1 MMEKT
6 KIIKKKKKK
15 DVVDRIGKLKI
26 GLQEVREEKRATD
39 ELSLKSKIDGYMYFR
54 DCTAGF
60 FFKKKTKK
68 L

>member
-1 MMEKT
+1 M
-6 KIIKKKKKK
+6 
-15 DVVDRIGKLKI
+15 VDRIGKLKI

>member
-1 MMEKT
+1 MET
-6 KIIKKKKKK
+6 
-15 DVVDRIGKLKI
+15 IGKIKMRV
-26 GLQEVREEKRATD
+26 QEVREEKRATD